1 MLRPKF
7 KPGSWREQ
15 TAHFS
20 FFFEVKRNDFSISIN
35 SSFLYLQV
43 ADTAMTDYNTTGPWP
58 QICKIPPFLL
68 RLQTDK
74 DAAASLA
81 VDMRLMSG
89 QASAYP
95 YTSPRLYSSAENCSE
110 RYLIIFK
117 TPVLPACHMARYTP
131 GVITL

>member
-1 MLRPKF
+1 
-7 KPGSWREQ
+7 
-15 TAHFS
+15 
-20 FFFEVKRNDFSISIN
+20 
-35 SSFLYLQV
+35 
-43 ADTAMTDYNTTGPWP
+43 MTDYNTTGPWP

-81 VDMRLMSG
+81 VGVRLMSG

-117 TPVLPACHMARYTP
+117 NAGSTRMPHGHATRQE
-131 GVITL
+131 